1 MEPIATQDR
10 LAPEQ
15 KHYRAHRTDASDP
28 AFRAL
33 VAELDRDLAIRD
45 GKDHAFFAQFNT
57 LDSIKHAVVAY
68 VGGTP
73 VGCGA
78 IKAFD
83 QNTMEVK
90 RMFTAPA
97 HRGNGI
103 GSFILQELESLTREL
118 GHTRCVL
125 ETGEK
130 QPEAIAL
137 YKKNG
142 YRVIPNYGQYAD
154 VVTSVCFEKRV
165 ILAPVQ

>member
-1 MEPIATQDR
+1 MEPTVASNPSSPARSHAFSI
-10 LAPEQ
+10 
-15 KHYRAHRTDASDP
+15 HRTDAGDP

-68 VGGTP
+68 LGGTP

-78 IKAFD
+78 IKEFD
-83 QNTMEVK
+83 HGSMEVK
-90 RMFTAPA
+90 RMFTASA
-97 HRGNGI
+97 YRGKGI
-103 GSFILQELESLTREL
+103 GSFILNELENWTREL
-118 GHTRCVL
+118 GYTRCVL
-125 ETGEK
+125 ETGET

-142 YRVIPNYGQYAD
+142 YTVIPNYGQYAD
-154 VVTSVCFEKRV
+154 VVTSVCFEKLFQ
-165 ILAPVQ
+165 IL